1 MAPTVNHPA
10 GVTFIDDHNHRQVN
24 VDAAT
29 YYGGDESHS
38 RSRTYS
44 HSYLH
49 GYNPKRAPAFQED
62 IHTRS
67 RRMSHDEKSTAP
79 RRFLIDV
86 EETIRVVLEQ
96 EDTDGDFQIS
106 VTDAGPK
113 MMALGTATSNGF
125 KTFDIRGTYML
136 SNLLQELALARD
148 HNRKRIILDE
158 ARLTENPVDRLSRMI
173 KHSFWHSLTRRI
185 DGDGL
190 EIITADPKN
199 RTGRVQPRIYVPHGE
214 PAMAEYYRKVAKEKP
229 HMNLDVQVLPP
240 KPDDPAFV
248 KSLNSKPGLLAL
260 AMTEVEDSHGGKTL
274 KGISFIVPGARFNE
288 LYNWDS
294 YFIALG
300 LLVDGQVN
308 MAKGMVDH
316 FIFEIKH
323 YGKIL
328 NGSRSYYL
336 CRTQPPFLTDM
347 ALQIYNQLDRSDV
360 DENRAW
366 LKRAIQAA
374 IKEYHTVWVAEPRMD
389 LKTGL
394 SRYRPDGL
402 GIPPE
407 TEATHFTHILEPYA
421 TKHGISVLEFSEKY
435 NDGIIKEPELDEYFL
450 HDRAVR
456 ESGHDTTY
464 RFEKRCANLAT
475 IDLQSL
481 LYKYE
486 IDIGTAIREVFDDEL
501 ELEEDFPLA
510 PFPPNSESYANP
522 HRESSKSRLQTA
534 DEWFER
540 AEFRRQQIDKYLWN
554 ESKALYFDYDT
565 IKEQQILYESVTS
578 FWPLWAGCASEDQC
592 WQLVTQSLKKFEV
605 IGGVVSGT
613 EESRGKISLD
623 RPNRQWDYPYAWPPH
638 QIMTWVGLERYGYL
652 EEAQRLAYRFLYM
665 MTTAFVDFNGVVPE
679 KFDAVKLSHLI
690 DAEYG
695 NQGIDFKM
703 VPREGF
709 GWMNSAYQVGLTF
722 LTSHMRRAVAA
733 CTSPEVFFGAN
744 VSGLAMGSS
753 TVADNFIPTDPLNL
767 AMENLDIAPGAST

>member
-1 MAPTVNHPA
+1 MAPAVAHPA
-10 GVTFIDDHNHRQVN
+10 AVKFLDEQVEQH
-24 VDAAT
+24 VHDPAT
-29 YYGGDESHS
+29 YYSGAEAHA

-44 HSYLH
+44 HSHLY
-49 GYNPKRAPAFQED
+49 GYNPKRTPAFQD
-62 IHTRS
+62 DWHS
-67 RRMSHDEKSTAP
+67 RARRLSHDEKNTAP

-173 KHSFWHSLTRRI
+173 KNSFWNSLTRRI

-199 RTGRVQPRIYVPHGE
+199 RTGKIQPRVYVPHGE
-214 PAMAEYYRKVAKEKP
+214 PAMAEYYRRVARDKP
-229 HMNLDVQVLPP
+229 HMNLDVVVLPP
-240 KPDDPAFV
+240 KPDDPEFV
-248 KSLNSKPGLLAL
+248 KSLNTKPGLLAL
-260 AMTEVEDSHGGKTL
+260 AMEEVLDAKSPDGKTL
-274 KGISFIVPGARFNE
+274 KGIPFIVPGARFNE

-294 YFIALG
+294 YFISLG
-300 LLVDGQVN
+300 LLVDGQVA

-323 YGKIL
+323 YNKIL

-336 CRTQPPFLTDM
+336 CRSQPPFLTDM
-347 ALQIYNQLDRSDV
+347 ALQIYNQLDRTDA
-360 DENRAW
+360 EGNRQW

-389 LKTGL
+389 PKTGL

-421 TKHGISVLEFSEKY
+421 EKHGLSVLEFSEKY
-435 NDGIIKEPELDEYFL
+435 NAGILHEPELDEYFL

-475 IDLQSL
+475 IDLQCL

-486 IDIGTAIREVFDDEL
+486 VDIGTAIREVFDDEL
-501 ELEEDFPLA
+501 DLEEDFALQ
-510 PFPPNSESYANP
+510 PFPPSPEAYANP
-522 HRESSKSRLQTA
+522 HRESSKARLQNSE
-534 DEWFER
+534 EWFER
-540 AEFRRQQIDKYLWN
+540 AEFRRQQIDKYLWH
-554 ESKALYFDYDT
+554 ESKGLYFDYDT
-565 IKEQQILYESVTS
+565 VQEHQILYESVTAL
-578 FWPLWAGCASEDQC
+578 WALWAGCASDEQA
-592 WQLVTQSLKKFEV
+592 WQLVTRSLKKFEV
-605 IGGVVSGT
+605 LGGLVSGT

-638 QIMTWVGLERYGYL
+638 QIMAWVGLERYGYL
-652 EEAQRLAYRFLYM
+652 DEAQRLAYRFLYM

-679 KFDAVKLSHLI
+679 KFDAVKLSHLV

-709 GWMNSAYQVGLTF
+709 GWMNAAYQVGLSF
-722 LTSHMRRAVAA
+722 LTTHMRRAVAT
-733 CTSPEVFFGAN
+733 CTSPETFFGPN
-744 VSGLAMGSS
+744 NSGMSGQAPLSNAGP
-753 TVADNFIPTDPLNL
+753 ITDPLSL
-767 AMENLDIAPGAST
+767 AMESLDL

>member
-1 MAPTVNHPA
+1 MAPALNHPQSVA
-10 GVTFIDDHNHRQVN
+10 FIDDAEHRPVN

-29 YYGGDESHS
+29 YYGGGESYT

-44 HSYLH
+44 HSHIH
-49 GYNPKRAPAFQED
+49 GYNPKRAPLFEED
-62 IHTRS
+62 SHMRA
-67 RRMSHDEKSTAP
+67 RRMSHDEKSVTGP

-96 EDTDGDFQIS
+96 EDTDGDLQIS

-148 HNRKRIILDE
+148 HNRKRIVLDE

-173 KHSFWHSLTRRI
+173 KNSFWHSLTRRI

-199 RTGRVQPRIYVPHGE
+199 RTGRVQPRIYVPYGE
-214 PAMAEYYRKVAKEKP
+214 PAMAEYYRKVARDKP
-229 HMNLDVQVLPP
+229 HMNLDVQVLPE
-240 KPDDPAFV
+240 KNDDPQFV

-260 AMTEVEDSHGGKTL
+260 AMNEVDDGNGGRTL
-274 KGISFIVPGARFNE
+274 KGIPFIVPGARFNE

-294 YFIALG
+294 YFISLG
-300 LLVDGQVN
+300 LLVDGQVT

-360 DENRAW
+360 EANRQW

-374 IKEYHTVWVAEPRMD
+374 IKEYHTIWVAEPRID
-389 LKTGL
+389 PKTGL

-421 TKHGISVLEFSEKY
+421 AKHGISVLEFSDKY
-435 NDGIIKEPELDEYFL
+435 NQGILKEPALDEYFL

-464 RFEKRCANLAT
+464 RFEKRCANLGT
-475 IDLQSL
+475 IDLQAL

-486 IDIGTAIREVFDDEL
+486 VDIGTAIREVFDDEL
-501 ELEEDFPLA
+501 DLEQDFPLA
-510 PFPPNSESYANP
+510 PFPPSVKAYADAY
-522 HRESSKSRLQTA
+522 RESSMSRPQTS
-534 DEWFER
+534 DEWFAR
-540 AEFRRQQIDKYLWN
+540 AEWRKDMIDKYLWN
-554 ESKALYFDYDT
+554 ESKNLYFDYDT
-565 IKEQQILYESVTS
+565 VTGKQSLYESVTA
-578 FWPLWAGCASEDQC
+578 FWALWAGCASEEQC
-592 WQLVTQSLKKFEV
+592 WKLVSHSLKKFEV
-605 IGGVVSGT
+605 LGGLVSGT

-652 EEAQRLAYRFLYM
+652 EESQRLAYRFLYM

-679 KFDAVKLSHLI
+679 KFDAVKLSHLV

-709 GWMNSAYQVGLTF
+709 GWMNAAYQVGLSF
-722 LTSHMRRAVAA
+722 LTMHMRRAVAA
-733 CTSPEVFFGAN
+733 CTSPEVFFGRAAN
-744 VSGLAMGSS
+744 ADIVSAHAPAS
-753 TVADNFIPTDPLNL
+753 ATDPLDL
-767 AMENLDIAPGAST
+767 AMETLNLVTSPI